1 MRIDKYLWA
10 VRLSKTRTSASRLCK
25 SGKVKMN
32 GEEVKPS
39 KELTIGCVIQ
49 VCVKPYWRAYRVID
63 FPKSRVGAK
72 LVADYIKETTDESTL
87 EKIAQLAL
95 ENRTNRAMGAIG
107 RPTKK
112 NRRLLDK
119 LRDNT

>member
-1 MRIDKYLWA
+1 MRVDKYLWA

-39 KELTIGCVIQ
+39 KELTIGCDIQ
-49 VCVKPYWRAYRVID
+49 VSVKPYWRTYRVIG
-63 FPKSRVGAK
+63 FPKSRIGTK
-72 LVADYIKETTDESTL
+72 LVADYLEESTDESTL

-95 ENRTNRAMGAIG
+95 ENKINRAIGAIG
-107 RPTKK
+107 RPTRK
-112 NRRLLDK
+112 NRKLLDK
-119 LRDNT
+119 LRDNA